1 MPGQRLAIR
10 VLAEPDFF
18 PPAADSHAPF
28 VAALEEQRQDE
39 VAAFAQEFFGLPPQ
53 QRRQRWEELLERCQG
68 FAVPTLRLRALE
80 AGLRV
85 DATVR
90 EGEPPPVKML
100 AAHLCAAFVL
110 PPAERQAAHR
120 GFLRKAE
127 SPTANAPEQTDWA
140 AAVRTLRRNYQTVAL
155 LDRGF
160 LDVLLARQ
168 RMRADAKLALPAFL
182 VAEAA
187 RPQAETAV
195 TVTPSSPPA
204 KRQWG
209 IARWPWYWIVI
220 MLVIG
225 LGRAVTTTSNRPPP
239 PPKMPEFAM
248 PPTIPYTPPSYPP
261 PPDFSPNGSTNDE
274 RERMRR
280 AAEEIQRRIEERRRN
295 ESLPPGSS
303 PPIPQRPNPKR
314 GVP

>member
-1 MPGQRLAIR
+1 
-10 VLAEPDFF
+10 
-18 PPAADSHAPF
+18 
-28 VAALEEQRQDE
+28 
-39 VAAFAQEFFGLPPQ
+39 
-53 QRRQRWEELLERCQG
+53 
-68 FAVPTLRLRALE
+68 
-80 AGLRV
+80 
-85 DATVR
+85 
-90 EGEPPPVKML
+90 ML

-110 PPAERQAAHR
+110 PPAERHAAHR

-239 PPKMPEFAM
+239 PKMPEFKM
-248 PPTIPYTPPSYPP
+248 PPTIPYTPPPP
-261 PPDFSPNGSTNDE
+261 T
-274 RERMRR
+274 
-280 AAEEIQRRIEERRRN
+280 
-295 ESLPPGSS
+295 LPPGGFPTEDPGPEWRIPDGSVPGPSPGTKSEAPSRGGVRVAPPLPSPMANEYQRRQMERREQVEQYLDKQRAKWAQEAEESRRRTDEFIRKHTTLEPPILPS
-303 PPIPQRPNPKR
+303 PPRQPPTPKR
-314 GVP
+314 RLP